1 MKTAAAVEK
10 TVGAAG
16 SARKDQAAVAGR
28 VQETVL
34 AIVPARMAAS
44 FAEVDSLAEQMA
56 ASFAEADSFAE
67 RMGFVDRKGVARD
80 TAVDSRKLVDLDSS
94 EVGERSGKAL
104 AALVARV
111 ARMVVRD
118 RIDRRM
124 AVEAVLDSLAAA
136 EIEKHKQADIAHSQ
150 AVPDLALSG
159 LLAALLS
166 DWEPEAVVYFEDQIA
181 SQV

>member
-16 SARKDQAAVAGR
+16 SARKDQAAAAGR

-44 FAEVDSLAEQMA
+44 FAEVDSLAEQL
-56 ASFAEADSFAE
+56 
-67 RMGFVDRKGVARD
+67 GFVDRRGAGRD
-80 TAVDSRKLVDLDSS
+80 TAVDSRKLVDWDSS
-94 EVGERSGKAL
+94 AARARSGTEL
-104 AALVARV
+104 AALVAR
-111 ARMVVRD
+111 AASMVVGD
-118 RIDRRM
+118 MIDRRM
-124 AVEAVLDSLAAA
+124 AAAAVLDNLAAV

-150 AVPDLALSG
+150 AVPDLALPG
-159 LLAALLS
+159 LLAALLL